1 MELIRILGLTFVYI
15 LILLI
20 QIISLI
26 IVAIK
31 NEKNKWKKLFIF
43 EVVTLI
49 VALALWG
56 LFWMIVF
63 DDKNFVE
70 DFVWNIW
77 NMYGSAGASIV
88 YGVMLAVSVVARLIK
103 GKK

>member
-20 QIISLI
+20 QIISLV

-43 EVVTLI
+43 EVATLI

-56 LFWMIVF
+56 LFWVIVS
-63 DDKNFVE
+63 DNKNFVE

-77 NMYGSAGASIV
+77 NVYGSAGASIA
-88 YGVMLAVSVVARLIK
+88 YGAMLVVSVVVRLIK
-103 GKK
+103 GNK